1 MMETLQSKST
11 MESSLLHKTRHSLL
25 KAISLFI
32 GLGLGGSLI
41 AFGNGGKL
49 VASAAEI
56 EAISFALGPT
66 VTRRLTP
73 EQYQRV
79 IRDVFGPT
87 IGIRG
92 RLDPT
97 LRVDGLLEVGAGR
110 ISVPPSSMEQYDL
123 IARGIADQVMDEQHR
138 DVLVQCKPIS
148 STAFDEKC
156 AEEFIGTVGRFLF
169 RRPLSQDELSLHVD
183 MARIATATAKNYSTG
198 LSLSLAALLVSPQ
211 FLFRHEVLE
220 ANPDTSGKYTL
231 DAYSKASRLSFFLWD
246 SAPDGQ
252 LLAAA
257 EKGELRT
264 QSGLLRQVNRMVA
277 SPRLRDGV
285 RAFFTD
291 MLHLD
296 AVETLT
302 KDTTI
307 YPKFSSAVAKDA
319 REQMLKT
326 IVDVLVT
333 REGDYRDIFTTKK
346 TFLTKKLAAIYQVP
360 ITVHVPTGS
369 PDTWR
374 PYEFSAND
382 PRAGILTH
390 LGFLTV
396 HSHPGRSSPTL
407 RGKALREILLCQK
420 VPAPPGDVDFTL
432 VQETDNALLK
442 TARDRLTAHSTEP
455 MCSGCHKIMDPLGLA
470 LEKFDG
476 GGTYRTS
483 ENGTPIDASGVL
495 DGVAFNDGADLGKA
509 ISVNPAS
516 ISCLVDRLTSYALG
530 RSPVQ
535 GEMSW
540 VNELYKTFATG
551 GYAVP
556 ALMQE
561 IALSSEFYHA
571 SISLGPN
578 YD

>member
-1 MMETLQSKST
+1 M
-11 MESSLLHKTRHSLL
+11 HKTRCSSV

-41 AFGNGGKL
+41 FAGNGGSL
-49 VASAAEI
+49 VAFAAET
-56 EAISFALGPT
+56 EATSSDLGPT

-73 EQYQRV
+73 GQYQRI

-87 IGIRG
+87 IGIGG

-110 ISVPPSSMEQYDL
+110 ISVPLSSMEQYDL

-138 DVLVQCKPIS
+138 DVLVQCEPKS

-156 AEEFIGTVGRFLF
+156 AEEFIGNVGRLLF
-169 RRPLSQDELSLHVD
+169 RRPLSQDELALHVD
-183 MARIATATAKNYSTG
+183 MALKATATAKNYDTG
-198 LSLSLAALLVSPQ
+198 LSLSVAALLVSPQ

-220 ANPDTSGKYTL
+220 ADPDTSGEYSL

-257 EKGELRT
+257 EKGELHT
-264 QSGLLRQVNRMVA
+264 QSGLSRQVNRMVA

-285 RAFFTD
+285 RAFFAD

-307 YPKFSSAVAKDA
+307 YPKFSSEIAGEA
-319 REQMLKT
+319 REQTLRT

-333 REGDYRDIFTTKK
+333 RDGDYRDIFTTKK
-346 TFLTKKLAAIYQVP
+346 TYLTKKLAAIYQVP
-360 ITVHVPTGS
+360 FLVNVPTGS

-374 PYEFSAND
+374 PYEFSPND

-390 LGFLTV
+390 LGFLTI

-432 VQETDNALLK
+432 VQDIDNALLK

-455 MCSGCHKIMDPLGLA
+455 MCAGCHKIMDPLGLA

-483 ENGTPIDASGVL
+483 ENGAPIDTSGVL
-495 DGVAFNDGADLGKA
+495 DGMAFNDGASLGEA

-516 ISCLVDRLTSYALG
+516 VSCLVDRLTSYALG

-535 GEMSW
+535 GENSW
-540 VNELYKTFATG
+540 VNELYRAFSAK

-561 IALSSEFYHA
+561 IALSSEFYRG
-571 SISLGPN
+571 SISPRPN
-578 YD
+578 YN